1 KEVLS
6 AQRRRSFEDW
16 LETTSI
22 TLTQVNGQRKYGG
35 PPTGWIGPAPG
46 PGCEVFICCIPRDMF
61 EDCLIPLFQ
70 IVAPLYEFR
79 LMMNISGQ
87 NRGFAYAKYGRTMD
101 AEAAIRALHLHPLQG
116 GVRLVVKLST
126 EKRQLCL
133 GELPAG
139 VSEEALLNMLRV
151 VSDGVTGV
159 IVREAGPR
167 GRTASAL
174 VLYSSHYTAS
184 MALKV
189 LVQGTQRGVTVPYHE
204 TTVVGKIIKALQR
217 AIKI

>member
-1 KEVLS
+1 RHVQHKTKPPL
-6 AQRRRSFEDW
+6 SFEDW

-101 AEAAIRALHLHPLQG
+101 AEAAIR
-116 GVRLVVKLST
+116 
-126 EKRQLCL
+126 
-133 GELPAG
+133 
-139 VSEEALLNMLRV
+139 
-151 VSDGVTGV
+151 
-159 IVREAGPR
+159 
-167 GRTASAL
+167 
-174 VLYSSHYTAS
+174 SSHNYSQVAS
-184 MALKV
+184 HSDTFC
-189 LVQGTQRGVTVPYHE
+189 VQMIMKH
-204 TTVVGKIIKALQR
+204 IKDER
-217 AIKI
+217 F